1 MKRTIPAYESLL
13 SYRDQYAT
21 LPTVGGELQ
30 ELRYYA
36 DAHGYEMPDDDDVL
50 SIVHQMRSWAHP
62 AQGQPGL
69 FDN

>member
-1 MKRTIPAYESLL
+1 MKRTITAYELVL

-21 LPTVGGELQ
+21 LPTVGVELQ

-50 SIVHQMRSWAHP
+50 SVCQQMRTWAQP
-62 AQGQPGL
+62 ATGQAKL
-69 FDN
+69 WEA